1 MSAMKAPKAPPLAK
15 DLTRVQKQQILLS
28 VTCTKCG
35 ATDGRWC
42 ISPAWRTT
50 SVFHAAR
57 LGAASAEGRI
67 RW

>member
-1 MSAMKAPKAPPLAK
+1 MSAMKAPPLAK

-35 ATDGRWC
+35 AAGGQWC
-42 ISPAWRTT
+42 TSPARKSTV
-50 SVFHAAR
+50 VFHAAR
-57 LGAASAEGRI
+57 LGQASAEGRI

>member
-1 MSAMKAPKAPPLAK
+1 MTRVKAPPLAK
-15 DLTRVQKQQILLS
+15 NLSRVQKQQILLS

-35 ATDGRWC
+35 ATDDRWC
-42 ISPAWRTT
+42 ISPAGRTT

-67 RW
+67 QW